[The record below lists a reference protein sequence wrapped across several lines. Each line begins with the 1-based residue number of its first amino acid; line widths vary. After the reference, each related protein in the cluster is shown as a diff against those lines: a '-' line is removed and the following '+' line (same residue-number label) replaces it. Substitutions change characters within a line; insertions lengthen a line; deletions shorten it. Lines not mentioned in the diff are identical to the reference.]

1 MVIEKASDPS
11 AFLGESAQDARP
23 ILPRLF
29 VLTDIR
35 LLREGLVLAL
45 SRQSSVQVVGSS
57 DLSPS
62 ASDIAATR
70 PDVVLLDITMPGGLD
85 MSLPIRRILPDV
97 KIVAI
102 AVAEVEAEIV
112 TCAEAGISG
121 FVSRNGSAQ
130 DVVAAVHGAVRG
142 EVICSARMA
151 ALLVNRVAALSEKP
165 HVAASSHALT
175 RREREIVS
183 LLSEG
188 LSNKEI
194 ARALRIQ
201 DATVKNHVHSI
212 LGKMQVRRRGEVAA
226 QVGRVGR
233 RPGAGTEASAATATL
248 QAR

>member
-11 AFLGESAQDARP
+11 AFLGQPTQIARP
-23 ILPRLF
+23 IRPRLF

-45 SRQSSVQVVGSS
+45 SQECSVQVVGSS
-57 DLSPS
+57 DLSTW
-62 ASDIAATR
+62 ASDIAAAR

-85 MSLPIRRILPDV
+85 ISLPIRRILPEV

-102 AVAEVEAEIV
+102 AVAEVEREIV
-112 TCAEAGISG
+112 TCAEAGMSG

-130 DVVAAVHGAVRG
+130 DVLAAVRGAVRG
-142 EVICSARMA
+142 EVVCSPRTA
-151 ALLVNRVAALSEKP
+151 ALLVSRVAALSERP
-165 HVAASSHALT
+165 PEAPSNQPLT
-175 RREREIVS
+175 RREHEIVS

-194 ARALRIQ
+194 ARALRIR

-212 LGKMQVRRRGEVAA
+212 LGKLHLRRRGEVAA
-226 QVGRVGR
+226 QVRRLGR
-233 RPGAGTEASAATATL
+233 RPDAVASAATAT
-248 QAR
+248 AAGR